1 MVAARTQ
8 RPLRACI
15 RIAFEARRIRSRGPE
30 QRVVLDRNQWPY
42 FRSRVVGD
50 PPGNRQLRELALRSK
65 IYSANGSV
73 SALAS
78 CRCSGSNQ
86 LLDFSRRNN
95 FRAALVRHCAG
106 HYRIGIGRETGSAVG
121 GKIVT
126 LLAFVLILLALLTFV
141 AGQIFLKHAMESTTQ
156 AGLQKSSV
164 AVRLGAGILLMTI
177 SFFITL
183 GLLQR
188 FDLSYLYPFQ
198 GLSIIIISLI
208 AALILK
214 EKLSW
219 RLMIGVLF
227 ITAGVVL
234 VSMS

>member
-1 MVAARTQ
+1 
-8 RPLRACI
+8 
-15 RIAFEARRIRSRGPE
+15 
-30 QRVVLDRNQWPY
+30 
-42 FRSRVVGD
+42 
-50 PPGNRQLRELALRSK
+50 
-65 IYSANGSV
+65 
-73 SALAS
+73 
-78 CRCSGSNQ
+78 
-86 LLDFSRRNN
+86 
-95 FRAALVRHCAG
+95 
-106 HYRIGIGRETGSAVG
+106 
-121 GKIVT
+121 VT
-126 LLAFVLILLALLTFV
+126 LLALVLILLALLTFV

-164 AVRLGAGILLMTI
+164 AVRLGAAILLMTI

-198 GLSIIIISLI
+198 GLSIIIISLT

>member
-1 MVAARTQ
+1 MT
-8 RPLRACI
+8 L
-15 RIAFEARRIRSRGPE
+15 F
-30 QRVVLDRNQWPY
+30 
-42 FRSRVVGD
+42 
-50 PPGNRQLRELALRSK
+50 AL
-65 IYSANGSV
+65 
-73 SALAS
+73 
-78 CRCSGSNQ
+78 
-86 LLDFSRRNN
+86 
-95 FRAALVRHCAG
+95 
-106 HYRIGIGRETGSAVG
+106 
-121 GKIVT
+121 
-126 LLAFVLILLALLTFV
+126 VLILLALFTFV

-156 AGLQKSSV
+156 TGFQKSTI
-164 AVRLGAGILLMTI
+164 AIRLGAGILLMTI

-198 GLSIIIISLI
+198 GLSVVIITLI

-219 RLMIGVLF
+219 QLMIGALL